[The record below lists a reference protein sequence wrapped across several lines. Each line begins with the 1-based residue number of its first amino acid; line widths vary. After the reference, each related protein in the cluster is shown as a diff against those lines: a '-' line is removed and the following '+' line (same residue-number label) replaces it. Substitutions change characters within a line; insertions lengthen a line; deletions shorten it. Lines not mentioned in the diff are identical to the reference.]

1 MEVFNLYATK
11 SHVMYVYICIRLG
24 LHMSHKKITVA
35 NNILILPFFFTSY
48 IFKDIIMLLES
59 YSRNATRDRRTTFSY
74 IKRFLRDSK
83 ILNAVE
89 LQEGIR
95 TPIFSFTSIPR
106 SIFQKLI
113 VNTIDVRFGLV
124 RTRISMNHTKSIFF
138 FYFFYLF
145 FLYKEQFNVPVRK
158 SKPPGKYVSK
168 IIISA

>member
-1 MEVFNLYATK
+1 
-11 SHVMYVYICIRLG
+11 MYVYICIRLG
-24 LHMSHKKITVA
+24 LHTSHKKITVA

-59 YSRNATRDRRTTFSY
+59 YSRNATRERRTTFSY

-113 VNTIDVRFGLV
+113 VNTIDVRFGLACARV
-124 RTRISMNHTKSIFF
+124 SLWIIQNQSFF
-138 FYFFYLF
+138 FIFLSFFS
-145 FLYKEQFNVPVRK
+145 LYKEQFNVPVRK

>member
-1 MEVFNLYATK
+1 
-11 SHVMYVYICIRLG
+11 MYVYICIRLG

-145 FLYKEQFNVPVRK
+145 FFYIRNNLTFLFENQNPLVNT
-158 SKPPGKYVSK
+158 
-168 IIISA
+168 

>member
-1 MEVFNLYATK
+1 
-11 SHVMYVYICIRLG
+11 MYVYICIRLG
-24 LHMSHKKITVA
+24 LHTSHKKITVA

-59 YSRNATRDRRTTFSY
+59 YSRNATRDWRTTFSY

-113 VNTIDVRFGLV
+113 VNTIDVRFGLACARV
-124 RTRISMNHTKSIFF
+124 SLWIIQNQSFF
-138 FYFFYLF
+138 FYFFLSF
-145 FLYKEQFNVPVRK
+145 FSLYKEQFNVPVRK

>member
-1 MEVFNLYATK
+1 
-11 SHVMYVYICIRLG
+11 MYVYICIRLG
-24 LHMSHKKITVA
+24 LHTSHKKITVA
-35 NNILILPFFFTSY
+35 NNILILLFFFTSY

-113 VNTIDVRFGLV
+113 VNTIDVRFGLACARV
-124 RTRISMNHTKSIFF
+124 SLWIIQNQSFF
-138 FYFFYLF
+138 FYFFLSF
-145 FLYKEQFNVPVRK
+145 FSLYKEQFNVPVRK